1 MSVLGIVS
9 VVGVVAAVVLAVVL
23 MRMHRRDLVGSMLEK
38 RRASSRL
45 QSRAWY
51 VEGTEEIDV
60 ALSLT
65 NDTFYYENPDLEAS
79 FDLDRIDEIEYADDL
94 ATGHAVRHGC
104 RVLRLRSHGAAF
116 EFLLEGP
123 DASKWM
129 AALPARSYGNAPAAS
144 NVAAAQAV

>member
-1 MSVLGIVS
+1 MSFLGVVS
-9 VVGVVAAVVLAVVL
+9 IVGVVVAVVLVVAL
-23 MRMHRRDLVGSMLEK
+23 MRQHRRDLVGTMLEK
-38 RRASSRL
+38 RRAASRL

-65 NDTFYYENPDLEAS
+65 AEAFYYENPDLEAS

-94 ATGHAVRHGC
+94 ATGHAVRNGC

-123 DASKWM
+123 DAAKWM
-129 AALPARSYGNAPAAS
+129 AALPPRTYGDAPAPNLPTAH
-144 NVAAAQAV
+144 AV

>member
-1 MSVLGIVS
+1 MSVLAIATIVGII
-9 VVGVVAAVVLAVVL
+9 AAVALAVVL
-23 MRMHRRDLVGSMLEK
+23 MRMHRRDLLGSMLEK
-38 RRASSRL
+38 RRATARL

-51 VEGTEEIDV
+51 VEGSEEIDV

-65 NDTFYYENPDLEAS
+65 GEAFYYENPDLEAS
-79 FDLDRIDEIEYADDL
+79 FDLDRIDEIEYGEEL

-129 AALPARSYGNAPAAS
+129 AALPPRTYGHVPAPTRLP
-144 NVAAAQAV
+144 AAQAV